1 VRAERKQLRRFAAA
15 IGVALGLAFAATLA
29 PAAAQAAPLLAAA
42 GDIACDPRDSHFNR
56 GRGIGSRC
64 RQEATSRLLRG
75 ADRVVPLGDAQNR
88 HGSFRNFR
96 RSYDRSWGRYLRI
109 TRPVIGNHEYGPPQS
124 PNLGA
129 GGYWRYFGE
138 RRAGRRGKGWY
149 SFDLGSWHVVGL
161 NSLCRSSR
169 KPRMMQRKVGCQMG
183 SKQQR
188 WLEHDLARNRDECI
202 LASWH
207 HPRFSSGGS
216 WPEVADLWRTLQD
229 AGADVVLS
237 GHSHTYERFAR
248 LTAGGSRSADGM
260 RQFVVGTGGEGL
272 SGFHSKARQSQKRLL
287 SLGVLRLR
295 LNPGSYRWKFAGLSG
310 RALDKGSAPC
320 A

>member
-1 VRAERKQLRRFAAA
+1 MT
-15 IGVALGLAFAATLA
+15 TLA
-29 PAAAQAAPLLAAA
+29 APALATAAPLLAAA
-42 GDIACDPRDSHFNR
+42 GDIACDPRDSHFNG
-56 GRGIGSRC
+56 GRGIGARC
-64 RQEATSRLLRG
+64 RQKATSRLLRG

-96 RSYDRSWGRYLRI
+96 RSYDRSWGRFLRI
-109 TRPVIGNHEYGPPQS
+109 TRPVIGNHEYGPPER
-124 PNLGA
+124 PNIGA
-129 GGYWRYFGE
+129 RGYWRYFGE

-149 SFDLGSWHVVGL
+149 SFDLGAWHVVGL

-169 KPRMMQRKVGCQMG
+169 KPRLMQRKVGCAEG

-188 WLEHDLARNRDECI
+188 WLERDLAQNQDQCI

-216 WPEVADLWRTLQD
+216 WPEVAPLWRTLQE
-229 AGADVVLS
+229 AGADVILS

-248 LTAGGSRSADGM
+248 QTAGGSRSADGI

-272 SGFHSKARQSQKRLL
+272 SGFKSKARHSQKRLRK
-287 SLGVLRLR
+287 LGVLRLR
-295 LNPGSYRWKFAGLSG
+295 LKPTSYRWKFAGLGGS
-310 RALDKGSAPC
+310 ALDRGSAPC